1 MSDLLSIGGS
11 AVAAYQRAL
20 GTVSNNIANL
30 TTVGYSRQEVDLAAG
45 APQAI
50 GPINVGTGVQIAGV
64 KRQYDQFVEG
74 TLRNAYSGLNTQGPL
89 VQYANRIVDV
99 MGSESVGFASALD
112 QFFASAQALSGDP
125 ASIDLRGQFLRDAG
139 GVANRLREL
148 SSQLTTID
156 DDSKGEIQAD
166 IAKLN
171 TLSQQL
177 AYVNTQLLKNPTV
190 DAQPPELLD
199 QRDSL
204 LRDMSKLAGIHVTT
218 RTNGEVDVSIGNGGG
233 SGLVVEGGA
242 SRSLGAS
249 FSDAA
254 AGKVDIV
261 LDPYGKPTSIPGLT
275 SGGIG
280 GLISFRQQAL
290 EPAQSQL
297 DSVAATF
304 VNSVNQIN
312 REGVDLNGNTG
323 GDLFALQPI
332 FRVDAPTSPSEVQ
345 VSARIVDQAAFA
357 FHDLQLSYDDKK
369 KQWIATDTITGDTAR
384 GANKITINGTELAI
398 SRSGQD
404 GETVMLHADRH
415 PAASI
420 QLVESDPRKIAA
432 AALFR
437 VNRGLGNT
445 SGAVASIALQALP
458 VVKTAP
464 AKIDSVIVNNPHPS
478 AGVPFVTAGFTRLA
492 TIPAGYSD
500 ISLYLDGVTSADQ
513 NIQVFTKDGRQV
525 IGKSLATDSLLTAAD
540 HPLMSAQ
547 NGFTPGATYSET
559 YLNKSGAQG
568 YRGLNVFYGVRAVPG
583 SVPILDAASQKIS
596 GYRSLP
602 ALIDGTAIKNAAPA
616 ITGGAISL
624 NGEALLS
631 DLPASSGGRQASDIA
646 DWINSIRNQ
655 SHLVATY
662 SQKTEVPADKLDFS
676 LGVIINDKT
685 ISACAD
691 ADSLVA
697 AINGTANVGVT
708 AALNSSRNLVIT
720 STTSADIKI
729 GSPASRNGG
738 NAFGLENDSWNKS
751 HVTATVSHKIEV
763 PAAKLNF
770 SLGVI
775 INGQTISACADAD
788 SLVKAINSSA
798 NVGVTAALNP
808 SSGNIVIT
816 STTNADITIGS
827 PGVRKVN
834 AFSLKDDTYHGQIS
848 LSSDSEIRIA
858 LNASGTTEMLQGLG
872 LRPGA
877 YLDGAAPED
886 LLVFATGSGSASV
899 AAAYT
904 VKPYDAVA
912 SERQEQV
919 KIQFTSATNYTI
931 TDLATSTVMANR
943 QYDPA
948 AGIQVGGRL
957 VKLSGVPAAGDVFMV
972 DGNQDGVG
980 DNQNIARVVGL
991 KDVAVTPEGKTIG
1004 VAYNDLVSGVGA
1016 VASQATVARQAMQAV
1031 SSQAEKSRDQASG
1044 VNLDQEAA
1052 DLVRYQQAYQAAA
1065 KTMQVASQLFDYI
1078 AQIR

>member
-218 RTNGEVDVSIGNGGG
+218 RTNGEVDVGIGNGGG
-233 SGLVVEGGA
+233 SGLVVEGGV

-513 NIQVFTKDGRQV
+513 NIQVFTKDGRQL
-525 IGKSLATDSLLTAAD
+525 IGKSLAMDSLLTAAD
-540 HPLMSAQ
+540 HPLMSPQ

-559 YLNKSGAQG
+559 YLNQSGAQG

-583 SVPILDAASQKIS
+583 SVPIVDAASLKIS
-596 GYRSLP
+596 GYRDLP
-602 ALIDGTAIKNAAPA
+602 AQIDGTAIKNAAPA
-616 ITGGAISL
+616 ILDGAISV
-624 NGEALLS
+624 NGVALPALA
-631 DLPASSGGRQASDIA
+631 ASSGGRQASDIA
-646 DWINSIRNQ
+646 DWINFANAGVTATV
-655 SHLVATY
+655 SHEI
-662 SQKTEVPADKLDFS
+662 EVPAAKLDFS
-676 LGVIINDKT
+676 LGVK
-685 ISACAD
+685 
-691 ADSLVA
+691 
-697 AINGTANVGVT
+697 
-708 AALNSSRNLVIT
+708 
-720 STTSADIKI
+720 
-729 GSPASRNGG
+729 
-738 NAFGLENDSWNKS
+738 
-751 HVTATVSHKIEV
+751 
-763 PAAKLNF
+763 
-770 SLGVI
+770 

-788 SLVKAINSSA
+788 SLVKAINSNA
-798 NVGVTAALNP
+798 DVGVTAALNP

-827 PGVRKVN
+827 PGVLKVNVN
-834 AFSLKDDTYHGQIS
+834 AFGLKDDTYHGQIS
-848 LSSDSEIRIA
+848 LTSDSEIRIA

-877 YLDGAAPED
+877 YLDGAAAED

-980 DNQNIARVVGL
+980 DNQNMARVVGL
-991 KDVAVTPEGKTIG
+991 KDVAVTPDGKTIG

-1016 VASQATVARQAMQAV
+1016 VASQATVAKQAMQAV
-1031 SSQAEKSRDQASG
+1031 SSQAEKTRDQASG

>member
-148 SSQLTTID
+148 SSQLSTID

-218 RTNGEVDVSIGNGGG
+218 RTNGEVDVGIGNGGG
-233 SGLVVEGGA
+233 SGLVVEGGV

-513 NIQVFTKDGRQV
+513 NIQVFTKDGRQL
-525 IGKSLATDSLLTAAD
+525 IGKSLAADPLVTAAD
-540 HPLMSAQ
+540 HPLMSPQ

-559 YLNKSGAQG
+559 YLNQSGAQG

-583 SVPILDAASQKIS
+583 SVPIVDAASLKIS
-596 GYRSLP
+596 GYRDLP
-602 ALIDGTAIKNAAPA
+602 AQIDGTAIKNAAPA
-616 ITGGAISL
+616 IPDGAISV
-624 NGEALLS
+624 NGVALPALA
-631 DLPASSGGRQASDIA
+631 ASSGGRQASDIA
-646 DWINSIRNQ
+646 DWINFANAGVTATV
-655 SHLVATY
+655 SHEI
-662 SQKTEVPADKLDFS
+662 EVPAAKLDFS
-676 LGVIINDKT
+676 LGVK
-685 ISACAD
+685 
-691 ADSLVA
+691 
-697 AINGTANVGVT
+697 
-708 AALNSSRNLVIT
+708 
-720 STTSADIKI
+720 
-729 GSPASRNGG
+729 
-738 NAFGLENDSWNKS
+738 
-751 HVTATVSHKIEV
+751 
-763 PAAKLNF
+763 
-770 SLGVI
+770 

-788 SLVKAINSSA
+788 SLVKAINSNA
-798 NVGVTAALNP
+798 DVGVTAALNP

-827 PGVRKVN
+827 PGVLKVNVN
-834 AFSLKDDTYHGQIS
+834 AFGLKDDTYHGQIS
-848 LSSDSEIRIA
+848 LTSDSEIRIA

-877 YLDGAAPED
+877 YLDGAAAED

-980 DNQNIARVVGL
+980 DNQNMARVVGL

-1016 VASQATVARQAMQAV
+1016 VASQATVAKQAMQAV

>member
-218 RTNGEVDVSIGNGGG
+218 RTNGEVDVGIGNGGG
-233 SGLVVEGGA
+233 SGLVVEGGV

-437 VNRGLGNT
+437 VNRGSGNT

-513 NIQVFTKDGRQV
+513 NIQVFTKDGRQL
-525 IGKSLATDSLLTAAD
+525 IGKSLAADPLVTAAD
-540 HPLMSAQ
+540 HPLMSPQ

-559 YLNKSGAQG
+559 YLNQSGAQG

-583 SVPILDAASQKIS
+583 SVPIVDAASQEIS
-596 GYRSLP
+596 GYRDLP
-602 ALIDGTAIKNAAPA
+602 AQIDGTAIKNAAPA
-616 ITGGAISL
+616 IPDGAISV
-624 NGEALLS
+624 NGVALPALA
-631 DLPASSGGRQASDIA
+631 ASSGGRQASDIA
-646 DWINSIRNQ
+646 DWINFANAGVTATV
-655 SHLVATY
+655 SHEI
-662 SQKTEVPADKLDFS
+662 EVPAAKLDFS
-676 LGVIINDKT
+676 LGVK
-685 ISACAD
+685 
-691 ADSLVA
+691 
-697 AINGTANVGVT
+697 
-708 AALNSSRNLVIT
+708 
-720 STTSADIKI
+720 
-729 GSPASRNGG
+729 
-738 NAFGLENDSWNKS
+738 
-751 HVTATVSHKIEV
+751 
-763 PAAKLNF
+763 
-770 SLGVI
+770 

-788 SLVKAINSSA
+788 SLVKAINSNA
-798 NVGVTAALNP
+798 DVGVTAALNP

-827 PGVRKVN
+827 PGVLKVNVN
-834 AFSLKDDTYHGQIS
+834 AFGLKDDTYHGQIS
-848 LSSDSEIRIA
+848 LTSDSEIRIA

-877 YLDGAAPED
+877 YLDGAAAED

-931 TDLATSTVMANR
+931 TDLATSSEIANR

-980 DNQNIARVVGL
+980 DNQNMARVVGL
-991 KDVAVTPEGKTIG
+991 KDVAVTPDGKTIG

-1016 VASQATVARQAMQAV
+1016 VASQATVAKQAMQAV
-1031 SSQAEKSRDQASG
+1031 SSQAEKTRDQASG

>member
-148 SSQLTTID
+148 SSQLSTID

-218 RTNGEVDVSIGNGGG
+218 RTNGEVDVGIGNGGG
-233 SGLVVEGGA
+233 SGLVVEGGV

-513 NIQVFTKDGRQV
+513 NIQVFTKDGRQL
-525 IGKSLATDSLLTAAD
+525 IGKSLAADPLVTAAD
-540 HPLMSAQ
+540 HPLMSPQ

-559 YLNKSGAQG
+559 YLNQSGAQG

-583 SVPILDAASQKIS
+583 SVPIVDAASLKIS
-596 GYRSLP
+596 GYRDLP
-602 ALIDGTAIKNAAPA
+602 AQIDGTAIKNAAPA
-616 ITGGAISL
+616 IPDGAISV
-624 NGEALLS
+624 NGVALPALA
-631 DLPASSGGRQASDIA
+631 ASSGGRQASDIA
-646 DWINSIRNQ
+646 DWIN
-655 SHLVATY
+655 
-662 SQKTEVPADKLDFS
+662 F
-676 LGVIINDKT
+676 
-685 ISACAD
+685 
-691 ADSLVA
+691 
-697 AINGTANVGVT
+697 ANAG
-708 AALNSSRNLVIT
+708 
-720 STTSADIKI
+720 
-729 GSPASRNGG
+729 
-738 NAFGLENDSWNKS
+738 
-751 HVTATVSHKIEV
+751 VTATVSHKIEV
-763 PAAKLNF
+763 PAAKLDF
-770 SLGVI
+770 SLGVK

-788 SLVKAINSSA
+788 SLVKAINSNA
-798 NVGVTAALNP
+798 DVGVTAALNP

-827 PGVRKVN
+827 PGVLKVNVN
-834 AFSLKDDTYHGQIS
+834 AFGLKDDTYHGQIS
-848 LSSDSEIRIA
+848 LTSDSEIRIA

-877 YLDGAAPED
+877 YLDGAAAED

-980 DNQNIARVVGL
+980 DNQNMARVVGL

-1016 VASQATVARQAMQAV
+1016 VASQATVAKQAMQAV

>member
-218 RTNGEVDVSIGNGGG
+218 GTNGEVDVGIGNGGG
-233 SGLVVEGGA
+233 SGLVVEGGV

-398 SRSGQD
+398 SRSGHD

-420 QLVESDPRKIAA
+420 QLVESEPRKIAA

-525 IGKSLATDSLLTAAD
+525 IGKSLAADPLVTAAD
-540 HPLMSAQ
+540 HPLMSPQ

-559 YLNKSGAQG
+559 YLNQSGAQG

-583 SVPILDAASQKIS
+583 SVPIVDATSQKIS
-596 GYRSLP
+596 GYRDLP
-602 ALIDGTAIKNAAPA
+602 AQIDGTAIKNAAPA
-616 ITGGAISL
+616 IPDGAISV
-624 NGEALLS
+624 NGVALPALA
-631 DLPASSGGRQASDIA
+631 ASSGGRQASDIA
-646 DWINSIRNQ
+646 DWINFANAGVTATV
-655 SHLVATY
+655 SHEI
-662 SQKTEVPADKLDFS
+662 EVPAAKLDFS
-676 LGVIINDKT
+676 LGVK
-685 ISACAD
+685 
-691 ADSLVA
+691 
-697 AINGTANVGVT
+697 
-708 AALNSSRNLVIT
+708 
-720 STTSADIKI
+720 
-729 GSPASRNGG
+729 
-738 NAFGLENDSWNKS
+738 
-751 HVTATVSHKIEV
+751 
-763 PAAKLNF
+763 
-770 SLGVI
+770 

-788 SLVKAINSSA
+788 SLVKAINSNA
-798 NVGVTAALNP
+798 DVGVTAALNP

-827 PGVRKVN
+827 PGVLKVNVN
-834 AFSLKDDTYHGQIS
+834 AFGLKDDTYHGQIS
-848 LSSDSEIRIA
+848 LTSDSEIRIA

-877 YLDGAAPED
+877 YLDGAAAED

-980 DNQNIARVVGL
+980 DNQNMARVVGL
-991 KDVAVTPEGKTIG
+991 KDVAVTPDGKTIG

-1016 VASQATVARQAMQAV
+1016 VASQATVAKQAMQAV
-1031 SSQAEKSRDQASG
+1031 SSQAEKTREQASG

>member
-218 RTNGEVDVSIGNGGG
+218 RTNGEVDVGIGNGGG
-233 SGLVVEGGA
+233 SGLVVEGGV

-513 NIQVFTKDGRQV
+513 NIQVFTKDGRQL
-525 IGKSLATDSLLTAAD
+525 IGKSLAADPLVTAAD
-540 HPLMSAQ
+540 HPLMSPQ

-559 YLNKSGAQG
+559 YLNQSGAQG

-583 SVPILDAASQKIS
+583 SVPIVDAASLKIS
-596 GYRSLP
+596 GYRDLP
-602 ALIDGTAIKNAAPA
+602 AQIDGTAIKNAAPA
-616 ITGGAISL
+616 ILDGAISV
-624 NGEALLS
+624 NGVALPALA
-631 DLPASSGGRQASDIA
+631 ASSGGRQASDIA
-646 DWINSIRNQ
+646 DWINFANAGVTATV
-655 SHLVATY
+655 SHEI
-662 SQKTEVPADKLDFS
+662 EVPAAKLDFS
-676 LGVIINDKT
+676 LGVK
-685 ISACAD
+685 
-691 ADSLVA
+691 
-697 AINGTANVGVT
+697 
-708 AALNSSRNLVIT
+708 
-720 STTSADIKI
+720 
-729 GSPASRNGG
+729 
-738 NAFGLENDSWNKS
+738 
-751 HVTATVSHKIEV
+751 
-763 PAAKLNF
+763 
-770 SLGVI
+770 

-788 SLVKAINSSA
+788 SLVKAINSNA
-798 NVGVTAALNP
+798 DVGVTAALNP

-827 PGVRKVN
+827 PGVLKVNVN
-834 AFSLKDDTYHGQIS
+834 AFGLKDDTYHGQIS
-848 LSSDSEIRIA
+848 LTSDSEIRIA

-877 YLDGAAPED
+877 YLDGAAAED

-931 TDLATSTVMANR
+931 TDLATSSEIANR

-957 VKLSGVPAAGDVFMV
+957 IKLSGVPAAGDVFMV

-980 DNQNIARVVGL
+980 DNQNMARVVGL
-991 KDVAVTPEGKTIG
+991 KDVAVTPDGKTIG

-1016 VASQATVARQAMQAV
+1016 VASQATVAKQAMQAV
-1031 SSQAEKSRDQASG
+1031 SSQAEKTRDQASG

>member
-218 RTNGEVDVSIGNGGG
+218 RTNGEVDVGIGNGGG
-233 SGLVVEGGA
+233 SGLVVEGGV

-261 LDPYGKPTSIPGLT
+261 LDPYGKQTSIPGLT
-275 SGGIG
+275 SGSIG

-398 SRSGQD
+398 SRRGQD

-525 IGKSLATDSLLTAAD
+525 IGKSLAMDSLLTAAD
-540 HPLMSAQ
+540 HPLMNPQ

-559 YLNKSGAQG
+559 YLNQSGAQG

-583 SVPILDAASQKIS
+583 SVPIVDAASQKIS
-596 GYRSLP
+596 GYRDLP
-602 ALIDGTAIKNAAPA
+602 AQIDGTAIKNAAPA
-616 ITGGAISL
+616 IPDGAISV
-624 NGEALLS
+624 NGVALPALA
-631 DLPASSGGRQASDIA
+631 ASSGGRQASDIA
-646 DWINSIRNQ
+646 AWIN
-655 SHLVATY
+655 Y
-662 SQKTEVPADKLDFS
+662 
-676 LGVIINDKT
+676 
-685 ISACAD
+685 
-691 ADSLVA
+691 
-697 AINGTANVGVT
+697 ANAGVT
-708 AALNSSRNLVIT
+708 A
-720 STTSADIKI
+720 
-729 GSPASRNGG
+729 
-738 NAFGLENDSWNKS
+738 
-751 HVTATVSHKIEV
+751 TASHKIEV
-763 PAAKLNF
+763 PAAKLDF
-770 SLGVI
+770 SLGVK

-788 SLVKAINSSA
+788 SLVKAINSNA
-798 NVGVTAALNP
+798 DVGVTAALNP

-827 PGVRKVN
+827 PGVLKVNVN
-834 AFSLKDDTYHGQIS
+834 AFGLKDDTYHGQIS
-848 LSSDSEIRIA
+848 LTSDSEIRIA

-877 YLDGAAPED
+877 HLDGAAAED
-886 LLVFATGSGSASV
+886 LLVFATGSGAASV
-899 AAAYT
+899 AGAYT

-931 TDLATSTVMANR
+931 TDLATSSEIANR

-957 VKLSGVPAAGDVFMV
+957 IKLSGVPVAGDVFMV

-980 DNQNIARVVGL
+980 DNQNMARVVGL
-991 KDVAVTPEGKTIG
+991 KDVAVTPDGKTIG

-1031 SSQAEKSRDQASG
+1031 SSQAEKNRDQASG

>member
-166 IAKLN
+166 IARLN

-177 AYVNTQLLKNPTV
+177 AYVNTQLLKSPTV

-218 RTNGEVDVSIGNGGG
+218 RTNGEVDVGIGNGGG
-233 SGLVVEGGA
+233 SGLVVEGGV

-275 SGGIG
+275 SGSIG

-304 VNSVNQIN
+304 VHSVNQIN

-513 NIQVFTKDGRQV
+513 NIQVFTKDGRQL
-525 IGKSLATDSLLTAAD
+525 IGKSLAADPLVTAAD
-540 HPLMSAQ
+540 HPLMSPQ
-547 NGFTPGATYSET
+547 NGFTSGATYSET
-559 YLNKSGAQG
+559 YLNQSGAQG

-583 SVPILDAASQKIS
+583 SVPIVDAASQKIS
-596 GYRSLP
+596 GYRDLP
-602 ALIDGTAIKNAAPA
+602 AQIDGTAIKNAAPA
-616 ITGGAISL
+616 IPDGAISV
-624 NGEALLS
+624 NGVALPALA
-631 DLPASSGGRQASDIA
+631 ASSGGRQASDIA
-646 DWINSIRNQ
+646 DWIN
-655 SHLVATY
+655 
-662 SQKTEVPADKLDFS
+662 F
-676 LGVIINDKT
+676 
-685 ISACAD
+685 
-691 ADSLVA
+691 
-697 AINGTANVGVT
+697 ANAG
-708 AALNSSRNLVIT
+708 
-720 STTSADIKI
+720 
-729 GSPASRNGG
+729 
-738 NAFGLENDSWNKS
+738 
-751 HVTATVSHKIEV
+751 VTATVSHKIEV
-763 PAAKLNF
+763 PAAKLDF
-770 SLGVI
+770 SLGVK

-788 SLVKAINSSA
+788 SLVKAINSNA
-798 NVGVTAALNP
+798 DVGVTAALNP

-827 PGVRKVN
+827 PGVLKVNVN
-834 AFSLKDDTYHGQIS
+834 AFGLKDDTYHGQIS

-886 LLVFATGSGSASV
+886 LLVFATGSGAASV

-980 DNQNIARVVGL
+980 DNQNMARVVGL
-991 KDVAVTPEGKTIG
+991 KDVAVTPDGKTIG

-1016 VASQATVARQAMQAV
+1016 VASQATVAKQAMQAV
-1031 SSQAEKSRDQASG
+1031 SSQAEKTRDQASG

>member
-218 RTNGEVDVSIGNGGG
+218 RTNGEVDVGIGNGGG
-233 SGLVVEGGA
+233 SGLVVEGGV

-525 IGKSLATDSLLTAAD
+525 IGKSLAMDSLLTAAD
-540 HPLMSAQ
+540 HPLMSPQ

-559 YLNKSGAQG
+559 YLNQSGAQG

-583 SVPILDAASQKIS
+583 SVPIVDAASQKIS
-596 GYRSLP
+596 GYRDLP
-602 ALIDGTAIKNAAPA
+602 AQIDGTAIKNAAPA
-616 ITGGAISL
+616 IPDGAISV
-624 NGEALLS
+624 NGVALPALA
-631 DLPASSGGRQASDIA
+631 ASSGGRQASDIA
-646 DWINSIRNQ
+646 AWIN
-655 SHLVATY
+655 Y
-662 SQKTEVPADKLDFS
+662 
-676 LGVIINDKT
+676 
-685 ISACAD
+685 
-691 ADSLVA
+691 
-697 AINGTANVGVT
+697 ANAGVT
-708 AALNSSRNLVIT
+708 A
-720 STTSADIKI
+720 
-729 GSPASRNGG
+729 
-738 NAFGLENDSWNKS
+738 
-751 HVTATVSHKIEV
+751 TASHKIEV
-763 PAAKLNF
+763 PAAKLDF
-770 SLGVI
+770 SLGVK

-788 SLVKAINSSA
+788 SLVKAINSNA
-798 NVGVTAALNP
+798 DVGVTAALNP

-827 PGVRKVN
+827 PGVLKVNVN
-834 AFSLKDDTYHGQIS
+834 AFGLKDDTYHGQIS

-877 YLDGAAPED
+877 YLDGAAAED

-931 TDLATSTVMANR
+931 TDLATSTEIANR

-980 DNQNIARVVGL
+980 DNQNMARVVGL
-991 KDVAVTPEGKTIG
+991 KDVAVTPDGKTIG

-1016 VASQATVARQAMQAV
+1016 VASQATVAKQAMQAV
-1031 SSQAEKSRDQASG
+1031 SSQAEKTRDQASG

>member
-177 AYVNTQLLKNPTV
+177 AYVNTQLLKSPTV

-218 RTNGEVDVSIGNGGG
+218 RTNGEVDVGIGNGGG
-233 SGLVVEGGA
+233 SGLVVEGGV

-525 IGKSLATDSLLTAAD
+525 IGKSLAMDSLLTAAD
-540 HPLMSAQ
+540 HPLMSPQ

-559 YLNKSGAQG
+559 YLNQSGAQG

-583 SVPILDAASQKIS
+583 SVPIVDAASQEIS
-596 GYRSLP
+596 GYRDLP
-602 ALIDGTAIKNAAPA
+602 AQIDGTAIKNAAPA
-616 ITGGAISL
+616 IPDGAISV
-624 NGEALLS
+624 NGVALPALA
-631 DLPASSGGRQASDIA
+631 ASSGGRQASDIA
-646 DWINSIRNQ
+646 DWINFANAGVTATV
-655 SHLVATY
+655 SHEI
-662 SQKTEVPADKLDFS
+662 EVPAAKLDFS
-676 LGVIINDKT
+676 LGVK
-685 ISACAD
+685 
-691 ADSLVA
+691 
-697 AINGTANVGVT
+697 
-708 AALNSSRNLVIT
+708 
-720 STTSADIKI
+720 
-729 GSPASRNGG
+729 
-738 NAFGLENDSWNKS
+738 
-751 HVTATVSHKIEV
+751 
-763 PAAKLNF
+763 
-770 SLGVI
+770 

-788 SLVKAINSSA
+788 SLVKAINSNA
-798 NVGVTAALNP
+798 DVGVTAALNP

-827 PGVRKVN
+827 PGVLKVNVN
-834 AFSLKDDTYHGQIS
+834 AFGLKDDTYHGQIS
-848 LSSDSEIRIA
+848 LTSDSEIRIA

-877 YLDGAAPED
+877 YLDGAAAED

-980 DNQNIARVVGL
+980 DNQNMARVVGL

-1016 VASQATVARQAMQAV
+1016 VASQATVAKQAMQAV
-1031 SSQAEKSRDQASG
+1031 SSQAEKKRDQASG
-1044 VNLDQEAA
+1044 VNIDQEAA

>member
-177 AYVNTQLLKNPTV
+177 AYVNTQLLKSPTV

-218 RTNGEVDVSIGNGGG
+218 RTNGEVDVGIGNGGG

-513 NIQVFTKDGRQV
+513 NIQVFTKDGRQL
-525 IGKSLATDSLLTAAD
+525 IGKSLAADPLVTAAD
-540 HPLMSAQ
+540 HPLMSPQ
-547 NGFTPGATYSET
+547 NGFTSGATYSET
-559 YLNKSGAQG
+559 YLNQSGAQG

-583 SVPILDAASQKIS
+583 SVPIVDAASLKIS
-596 GYRSLP
+596 GYRDLP
-602 ALIDGTAIKNAAPA
+602 AQIDGTAIKNAAPA
-616 ITGGAISL
+616 IPDGAISV
-624 NGEALLS
+624 NGVALPALA
-631 DLPASSGGRQASDIA
+631 ASSGGRQASDIA
-646 DWINSIRNQ
+646 DWIN
-655 SHLVATY
+655 
-662 SQKTEVPADKLDFS
+662 F
-676 LGVIINDKT
+676 
-685 ISACAD
+685 
-691 ADSLVA
+691 
-697 AINGTANVGVT
+697 ANAG
-708 AALNSSRNLVIT
+708 
-720 STTSADIKI
+720 
-729 GSPASRNGG
+729 
-738 NAFGLENDSWNKS
+738 
-751 HVTATVSHKIEV
+751 VTATVSHKIEV
-763 PAAKLNF
+763 PAAKLDF
-770 SLGVI
+770 SLGVK

-788 SLVKAINSSA
+788 SLVKAINSNA
-798 NVGVTAALNP
+798 DVGVTAALNP

-827 PGVRKVN
+827 PGVLKVNVN
-834 AFSLKDDTYHGQIS
+834 AFGLKDDTYHGQIS

-877 YLDGAAPED
+877 YLDGAAAED

-931 TDLATSTVMANR
+931 TDLATSTEIANR

-980 DNQNIARVVGL
+980 DNQNMARVVGL
-991 KDVAVTPEGKTIG
+991 KDVAVTPDGKTIG

-1016 VASQATVARQAMQAV
+1016 VASQATVAKQAMQAV
-1031 SSQAEKSRDQASG
+1031 SSQAEKNRDQASG

>member
-218 RTNGEVDVSIGNGGG
+218 RTNGEVDVGIGNGGG
-233 SGLVVEGGA
+233 SGLVVEGGV

-500 ISLYLDGVTSADQ
+500 ISLYLDGVTSAGQ
-513 NIQVFTKDGRQV
+513 NIQVFTKDGRQL
-525 IGKSLATDSLLTAAD
+525 IGKSLASGDANNLITA
-540 HPLMSAQ
+540 P
-547 NGFTPGATYSET
+547 NGFTPGATYSDD
-559 YLNKSGAQG
+559 YLNHSGAQG
-568 YRGLNVFYGVRAVPG
+568 YRGLDVFYGARALPG
-583 SVPILDAASQKIS
+583 SSPVYDSATQKII
-596 GYRSLP
+596 GNTPLP
-602 ALIDGTAIKNAAPA
+602 ARIDGTAVGN
-616 ITGGAISL
+616 ITSTIPGDALSV
-624 NGEALLS
+624 NGVALLA
-631 DLPASSGGRQASDIA
+631 LPVPAGGMQASDVA
-646 DWINSIRNQ
+646 AWINGASAQSNVTATASNQ
-655 SHLVATY
+655 IEVA
-662 SQKTEVPADKLDFS
+662 AAKLDFTR
-676 LGVIINDKT
+676 GI
-685 ISACAD
+685 
-691 ADSLVA
+691 
-697 AINGTANVGVT
+697 
-708 AALNSSRNLVIT
+708 
-720 STTSADIKI
+720 
-729 GSPASRNGG
+729 
-738 NAFGLENDSWNKS
+738 
-751 HVTATVSHKIEV
+751 
-763 PAAKLNF
+763 
-770 SLGVI
+770 I
-775 INGQTISACADAD
+775 INGQTINACANAD
-788 SLVKAINSSA
+788 SLVKAINTA
-798 NVGVTAALNP
+798 DVGVDAVLSPQGA
-808 SSGNIVIT
+808 IVIT
-816 STTNADITIGS
+816 STDAGADIAIGN
-827 PGVRKVN
+827 PLLGVKN
-834 AFSLKDDTYHGQIS
+834 AFGVTAGTYHGQIS
-848 LSSDSEIRIA
+848 LSSDNEIRIA
-858 LNASGTTEMLQGLG
+858 LNSSGSPAMLNSLG
-872 LRPGA
+872 LRAGA
-877 YLDGAAPED
+877 YLDGAAAED

-980 DNQNIARVVGL
+980 DNQNMARVVGL
-991 KDVAVTPEGKTIG
+991 KDVAVTPDGKTIG

-1016 VASQATVARQAMQAV
+1016 VASQATVAKQAMQAV

>member
-50 GPINVGTGVQIAGV
+50 GAINVGTGVQIAGV

-218 RTNGEVDVSIGNGGG
+218 RTNGEVDVGIGNGGG
-233 SGLVVEGGA
+233 SGLVVEGGV

-261 LDPYGKPTSIPGLT
+261 LDPYGKQTSIPGLT
-275 SGGIG
+275 SGSIG

-398 SRSGQD
+398 SRRGQD

-525 IGKSLATDSLLTAAD
+525 IGKSLAMDSLLTAAD
-540 HPLMSAQ
+540 HPLMNPQ

-559 YLNKSGAQG
+559 YLNQSGAQG

-583 SVPILDAASQKIS
+583 SVPIVDAASQKIS
-596 GYRSLP
+596 GYRDLP
-602 ALIDGTAIKNAAPA
+602 AQIDGTAIKNAAPA
-616 ITGGAISL
+616 IPDGAISV
-624 NGEALLS
+624 NGVALPALA
-631 DLPASSGGRQASDIA
+631 ASSGGRQASDIA
-646 DWINSIRNQ
+646 AWIN
-655 SHLVATY
+655 Y
-662 SQKTEVPADKLDFS
+662 
-676 LGVIINDKT
+676 
-685 ISACAD
+685 
-691 ADSLVA
+691 
-697 AINGTANVGVT
+697 ANAGVT
-708 AALNSSRNLVIT
+708 A
-720 STTSADIKI
+720 
-729 GSPASRNGG
+729 
-738 NAFGLENDSWNKS
+738 
-751 HVTATVSHKIEV
+751 TASHKIEV
-763 PAAKLNF
+763 PAAKLDF
-770 SLGVI
+770 SLGVK

-788 SLVKAINSSA
+788 SLVKAINSNA
-798 NVGVTAALNP
+798 DVGVTAALNP

-827 PGVRKVN
+827 PGVLKVNVN
-834 AFSLKDDTYHGQIS
+834 AFGLKDDTYHGQIS

-877 YLDGAAPED
+877 YLDGAAAED

-931 TDLATSTVMANR
+931 TDLATSSEIANR

-980 DNQNIARVVGL
+980 DNQNMARVVGL
-991 KDVAVTPEGKTIG
+991 KDVAVTPDGKTIG

-1016 VASQATVARQAMQAV
+1016 VASQATVAKQAMQAV
-1031 SSQAEKSRDQASG
+1031 SSQAEKTRDQASG

>member
-218 RTNGEVDVSIGNGGG
+218 RTNGEVDVGIGNGGG
-233 SGLVVEGGA
+233 SGLVVEGGV

-513 NIQVFTKDGRQV
+513 NIQVFTKDGRQL
-525 IGKSLATDSLLTAAD
+525 IGKSLAADPLVTAAD
-540 HPLMSAQ
+540 HPLMSPQ

-559 YLNKSGAQG
+559 YLNQSGAQG

-583 SVPILDAASQKIS
+583 SVPIVDAASLKIS
-596 GYRSLP
+596 GYRDLP
-602 ALIDGTAIKNAAPA
+602 AQIDGTAIKNAAPA
-616 ITGGAISL
+616 ILDGAISV
-624 NGEALLS
+624 NGVALPALA
-631 DLPASSGGRQASDIA
+631 ASSGGRQASDIA
-646 DWINSIRNQ
+646 DWINFANAGVTATV
-655 SHLVATY
+655 SHEI
-662 SQKTEVPADKLDFS
+662 EVPAAKLDFS
-676 LGVIINDKT
+676 LGVK
-685 ISACAD
+685 
-691 ADSLVA
+691 
-697 AINGTANVGVT
+697 
-708 AALNSSRNLVIT
+708 
-720 STTSADIKI
+720 
-729 GSPASRNGG
+729 
-738 NAFGLENDSWNKS
+738 
-751 HVTATVSHKIEV
+751 
-763 PAAKLNF
+763 
-770 SLGVI
+770 

-788 SLVKAINSSA
+788 SLVKAINSNA
-798 NVGVTAALNP
+798 DVGVTAALNP

-827 PGVRKVN
+827 PGVLKVNVN
-834 AFSLKDDTYHGQIS
+834 AFGLKDDTYHGQIS
-848 LSSDSEIRIA
+848 LTSDSEIRIA

-877 YLDGAAPED
+877 YLDGAAAED

-980 DNQNIARVVGL
+980 DNQNMARVVGL
-991 KDVAVTPEGKTIG
+991 KDVAVTPDGKTIG

-1016 VASQATVARQAMQAV
+1016 VASQATVAKQAMQAV
-1031 SSQAEKSRDQASG
+1031 SSQAEKTRDQASG

>member
-148 SSQLTTID
+148 SSQLSTID

-218 RTNGEVDVSIGNGGG
+218 RTNGEVDVGIGNGGG
-233 SGLVVEGGA
+233 SGLVVEGGV

-398 SRSGQD
+398 SRRGQD

-513 NIQVFTKDGRQV
+513 NIQVFTKDGRQL
-525 IGKSLATDSLLTAAD
+525 IGKSLAADPLVTAAD
-540 HPLMSAQ
+540 HPLMSPQ

-559 YLNKSGAQG
+559 YLNQSGAQG

-583 SVPILDAASQKIS
+583 SVPIVDAASLKIS
-596 GYRSLP
+596 GYRDLP
-602 ALIDGTAIKNAAPA
+602 AQIDGTAIKNAAPA
-616 ITGGAISL
+616 IPDGAISV
-624 NGEALLS
+624 NGVALPALA
-631 DLPASSGGRQASDIA
+631 ASSGGRQASDIA
-646 DWINSIRNQ
+646 DWINFANAGVTATV
-655 SHLVATY
+655 SHEI
-662 SQKTEVPADKLDFS
+662 EVPAAKLDFS
-676 LGVIINDKT
+676 LGVK
-685 ISACAD
+685 
-691 ADSLVA
+691 
-697 AINGTANVGVT
+697 
-708 AALNSSRNLVIT
+708 
-720 STTSADIKI
+720 
-729 GSPASRNGG
+729 
-738 NAFGLENDSWNKS
+738 
-751 HVTATVSHKIEV
+751 
-763 PAAKLNF
+763 
-770 SLGVI
+770 

-788 SLVKAINSSA
+788 SLVKAINSNA
-798 NVGVTAALNP
+798 DVGVTAALNP

-827 PGVRKVN
+827 PGVLKVNVN
-834 AFSLKDDTYHGQIS
+834 AFGLKDDTYHGQIS
-848 LSSDSEIRIA
+848 LTSDSEIRIA

-877 YLDGAAPED
+877 YLDGAAAED

-980 DNQNIARVVGL
+980 DNQNMARVVGL

-1016 VASQATVARQAMQAV
+1016 VASQATVAKQAMQAV

>member
-218 RTNGEVDVSIGNGGG
+218 RTNGEVDVGIGNGGG
-233 SGLVVEGGA
+233 SGLVVEGGV

-275 SGGIG
+275 SGSIG

-304 VNSVNQIN
+304 VHSVNQIN

-398 SRSGQD
+398 SRRGQD

-437 VNRGLGNT
+437 VNRGSGNT

-525 IGKSLATDSLLTAAD
+525 IGKSLAMDSLLTAAD
-540 HPLMSAQ
+540 HPLMSPQ

-559 YLNKSGAQG
+559 YLNQSGAQG

-583 SVPILDAASQKIS
+583 SVPIVDAASQEIS
-596 GYRSLP
+596 GYRDLP
-602 ALIDGTAIKNAAPA
+602 AQIDGTAIKNAAPA
-616 ITGGAISL
+616 IPDGAISV
-624 NGEALLS
+624 NGVALPALA
-631 DLPASSGGRQASDIA
+631 ASSGGRQASDIA
-646 DWINSIRNQ
+646 DWIN
-655 SHLVATY
+655 
-662 SQKTEVPADKLDFS
+662 F
-676 LGVIINDKT
+676 
-685 ISACAD
+685 
-691 ADSLVA
+691 
-697 AINGTANVGVT
+697 ANAG
-708 AALNSSRNLVIT
+708 
-720 STTSADIKI
+720 
-729 GSPASRNGG
+729 
-738 NAFGLENDSWNKS
+738 
-751 HVTATVSHKIEV
+751 VTATVSHKIEV
-763 PAAKLNF
+763 PAAKLDF
-770 SLGVI
+770 SLGVK
-775 INGQTISACADAD
+775 INGQTISACADAE

-798 NVGVTAALNP
+798 DVGVTAALNP

-827 PGVRKVN
+827 PGVLKVNVN
-834 AFSLKDDTYHGQIS
+834 AFGLKDDTYHGQIS
-848 LSSDSEIRIA
+848 LTSDSEIRIA

-886 LLVFATGSGSASV
+886 LLVFATGSGAASV

-931 TDLATSTVMANR
+931 TDLATSTEIANR

-980 DNQNIARVVGL
+980 DNQNMARVVGL

-1016 VASQATVARQAMQAV
+1016 VASQATVAKQAMQAV
-1031 SSQAEKSRDQASG
+1031 SSQAEKKRDQASG
-1044 VNLDQEAA
+1044 VNIDQEAA

>member
-218 RTNGEVDVSIGNGGG
+218 RTNGEVDVGIGNGGG
-233 SGLVVEGGA
+233 SGLVVEGGV

-261 LDPYGKPTSIPGLT
+261 LDPYGKQTSIPGLT
-275 SGGIG
+275 SGSIG

-525 IGKSLATDSLLTAAD
+525 IGKSLAMDSLLTAAD
-540 HPLMSAQ
+540 HPLMNPQ

-559 YLNKSGAQG
+559 YLNQSGAQG

-583 SVPILDAASQKIS
+583 SVPIVDAASQKIS
-596 GYRSLP
+596 GYRDLP
-602 ALIDGTAIKNAAPA
+602 AQIDGTAIKNAAPA
-616 ITGGAISL
+616 IPDGAISV
-624 NGEALLS
+624 NGVALPALA
-631 DLPASSGGRQASDIA
+631 ASSGGRQASDIA
-646 DWINSIRNQ
+646 AWIN
-655 SHLVATY
+655 Y
-662 SQKTEVPADKLDFS
+662 
-676 LGVIINDKT
+676 
-685 ISACAD
+685 
-691 ADSLVA
+691 
-697 AINGTANVGVT
+697 ANAGVT
-708 AALNSSRNLVIT
+708 A
-720 STTSADIKI
+720 
-729 GSPASRNGG
+729 
-738 NAFGLENDSWNKS
+738 
-751 HVTATVSHKIEV
+751 TASHKIEV
-763 PAAKLNF
+763 PAAKLDF
-770 SLGVI
+770 SLGVK

-788 SLVKAINSSA
+788 SLVKAINSNA
-798 NVGVTAALNP
+798 DVGVTAALNP

-827 PGVRKVN
+827 PGVLKVNVN
-834 AFSLKDDTYHGQIS
+834 AFGLKDDTYHGQIS
-848 LSSDSEIRIA
+848 LTSDSEIRIA

-877 YLDGAAPED
+877 HLDGAAAED
-886 LLVFATGSGSASV
+886 LLVFATGSGAASV
-899 AAAYT
+899 AGAYT

-931 TDLATSTVMANR
+931 TDLATSSEIANR

-957 VKLSGVPAAGDVFMV
+957 IKLSGVPVAGDVFMV

-980 DNQNIARVVGL
+980 DNQNMARVVGL
-991 KDVAVTPEGKTIG
+991 KDVAVTPDGKTIG

-1031 SSQAEKSRDQASG
+1031 SSQAEKNRDQASG

>member
-99 MGSESVGFASALD
+99 MGSESVGLASALD

-218 RTNGEVDVSIGNGGG
+218 RTNGEVDVGIGNGGG
-233 SGLVVEGGA
+233 SGLVVEGGV

-525 IGKSLATDSLLTAAD
+525 IGKSLAMDSLLTAAD
-540 HPLMSAQ
+540 HPLMNPQ

-559 YLNKSGAQG
+559 YLNQSGAQG

-583 SVPILDAASQKIS
+583 SVPIVDAASQKIS
-596 GYRSLP
+596 GYRDLP
-602 ALIDGTAIKNAAPA
+602 AQIDGTAIKNAAPA
-616 ITGGAISL
+616 IPDGAISV
-624 NGEALLS
+624 NGVALPALA
-631 DLPASSGGRQASDIA
+631 ASSGGRQASDIA
-646 DWINSIRNQ
+646 AWIN
-655 SHLVATY
+655 Y
-662 SQKTEVPADKLDFS
+662 
-676 LGVIINDKT
+676 
-685 ISACAD
+685 
-691 ADSLVA
+691 
-697 AINGTANVGVT
+697 ANAGVT
-708 AALNSSRNLVIT
+708 A
-720 STTSADIKI
+720 
-729 GSPASRNGG
+729 
-738 NAFGLENDSWNKS
+738 
-751 HVTATVSHKIEV
+751 TASHKIEV
-763 PAAKLNF
+763 PAAKLDF
-770 SLGVI
+770 SLGVK

-788 SLVKAINSSA
+788 SLVKAINSNA
-798 NVGVTAALNP
+798 DVGVTAALNP

-827 PGVRKVN
+827 PGVLKVNVN
-834 AFSLKDDTYHGQIS
+834 AFGLKDDTYHGQIS
-848 LSSDSEIRIA
+848 LTSDSEIRIA

-877 YLDGAAPED
+877 PLDGAAAED

-980 DNQNIARVVGL
+980 DNQNMARVVGL
-991 KDVAVTPEGKTIG
+991 KDVAVTPDGKTIG

-1016 VASQATVARQAMQAV
+1016 VASQATVAKQAMQAV
-1031 SSQAEKSRDQASG
+1031 SSQAEKTRDQASG

>member
-218 RTNGEVDVSIGNGGG
+218 RTNGEVDVGIGNGGG
-233 SGLVVEGGA
+233 SGLVVEGGV

-513 NIQVFTKDGRQV
+513 NIQVFTKDGRQL
-525 IGKSLATDSLLTAAD
+525 IGKSLAADPLVTAAD
-540 HPLMSAQ
+540 HPLMSPQ
-547 NGFTPGATYSET
+547 NGFTSGATYSET
-559 YLNKSGAQG
+559 YLNQSGAQG

-596 GYRSLP
+596 GYRDLP
-602 ALIDGTAIKNAAPA
+602 ALIDGTAIKNAASA
-616 ITGGAISL
+616 IPDGAISV
-624 NGEALLS
+624 NGVALPALA
-631 DLPASSGGRQASDIA
+631 ASSGGRQASDIA
-646 DWINSIRNQ
+646 DWINFANAGVTATV
-655 SHLVATY
+655 SHEI
-662 SQKTEVPADKLDFS
+662 EVPAAKLDFS
-676 LGVIINDKT
+676 LGVK
-685 ISACAD
+685 
-691 ADSLVA
+691 
-697 AINGTANVGVT
+697 
-708 AALNSSRNLVIT
+708 
-720 STTSADIKI
+720 
-729 GSPASRNGG
+729 
-738 NAFGLENDSWNKS
+738 
-751 HVTATVSHKIEV
+751 
-763 PAAKLNF
+763 
-770 SLGVI
+770 

-788 SLVKAINSSA
+788 SLVKAINSNA
-798 NVGVTAALNP
+798 DVGVTAALNP

-827 PGVRKVN
+827 PGVLKVNVN
-834 AFSLKDDTYHGQIS
+834 AFGLKDDTYHGQIS
-848 LSSDSEIRIA
+848 LTSDSEIRIA

-877 YLDGAAPED
+877 YLDGAAAED

-980 DNQNIARVVGL
+980 DNQNMARVVGL

-1016 VASQATVARQAMQAV
+1016 VASQATVAKQAMQAV

>member
-218 RTNGEVDVSIGNGGG
+218 RTNGEVDVGIGNGGG

-275 SGGIG
+275 SGSIG

-404 GETVMLHADRH
+404 GETVMLHANQH

-420 QLVESDPRKIAA
+420 QLVESEPRKIAA

-513 NIQVFTKDGRQV
+513 NIQVFTKDGRQL
-525 IGKSLATDSLLTAAD
+525 IGKSLAMDSLLTAAD
-540 HPLMSAQ
+540 HPLMSPQ

-559 YLNKSGAQG
+559 YLNQSGAQG

-583 SVPILDAASQKIS
+583 SVPIVDATSQKIS
-596 GYRSLP
+596 GYRDLP
-602 ALIDGTAIKNAAPA
+602 AQIDGTAIKNAAPA
-616 ITGGAISL
+616 IPDGAISV
-624 NGEALLS
+624 NGVALPALA
-631 DLPASSGGRQASDIA
+631 ASSGGRQASDIA
-646 DWINSIRNQ
+646 DWINFANAGVTATV
-655 SHLVATY
+655 SHEI
-662 SQKTEVPADKLDFS
+662 EVPAAKLDFS
-676 LGVIINDKT
+676 LGVK
-685 ISACAD
+685 
-691 ADSLVA
+691 
-697 AINGTANVGVT
+697 
-708 AALNSSRNLVIT
+708 
-720 STTSADIKI
+720 
-729 GSPASRNGG
+729 
-738 NAFGLENDSWNKS
+738 
-751 HVTATVSHKIEV
+751 
-763 PAAKLNF
+763 
-770 SLGVI
+770 

-788 SLVKAINSSA
+788 SLVKAINSNA
-798 NVGVTAALNP
+798 DVGVTAALNP

-827 PGVRKVN
+827 PGVLKVNVN
-834 AFSLKDDTYHGQIS
+834 AFGLKDDTYHGQIS
-848 LSSDSEIRIA
+848 LTSDSEIRIA

-886 LLVFATGSGSASV
+886 LLVFATGSGAASV
-899 AAAYT
+899 AGAYT

-931 TDLATSTVMANR
+931 TDLATSSEIANR

-980 DNQNIARVVGL
+980 DNQNMARVVGL

-1016 VASQATVARQAMQAV
+1016 VASQATVAKQAMQAV
-1031 SSQAEKSRDQASG
+1031 SSQAEKNRDQASG

>member
-218 RTNGEVDVSIGNGGG
+218 RTNGEVDVGIGNGGG
-233 SGLVVEGGA
+233 SGLVVEGGV

-261 LDPYGKPTSIPGLT
+261 LDPYGKQTSIPGLT
-275 SGGIG
+275 SGSIG

-525 IGKSLATDSLLTAAD
+525 IGKSLAMDSLLTAAD
-540 HPLMSAQ
+540 HPLMNPQ

-559 YLNKSGAQG
+559 YLNQSGAQG

-583 SVPILDAASQKIS
+583 SVPIVDATSQKIS
-596 GYRSLP
+596 GYRDLP
-602 ALIDGTAIKNAAPA
+602 AQIDGTAIKNAAPA
-616 ITGGAISL
+616 IPDGAISV
-624 NGEALLS
+624 NGVALPALA
-631 DLPASSGGRQASDIA
+631 ASSGGRQASDIA
-646 DWINSIRNQ
+646 AWIN
-655 SHLVATY
+655 Y
-662 SQKTEVPADKLDFS
+662 
-676 LGVIINDKT
+676 
-685 ISACAD
+685 
-691 ADSLVA
+691 
-697 AINGTANVGVT
+697 ANAGVT
-708 AALNSSRNLVIT
+708 A
-720 STTSADIKI
+720 
-729 GSPASRNGG
+729 
-738 NAFGLENDSWNKS
+738 
-751 HVTATVSHKIEV
+751 TASHKIEV
-763 PAAKLNF
+763 PAAKLDF
-770 SLGVI
+770 SLGVK

-788 SLVKAINSSA
+788 SLVKAINSNA
-798 NVGVTAALNP
+798 DVGVTAALNP

-827 PGVRKVN
+827 PGVLKVNVN
-834 AFSLKDDTYHGQIS
+834 AFGLKDDTYHGQIS
-848 LSSDSEIRIA
+848 LTSDSEIRIA

-877 YLDGAAPED
+877 HLDGAAAED
-886 LLVFATGSGSASV
+886 LLVFATGSGAASV
-899 AAAYT
+899 AGAYT

-931 TDLATSTVMANR
+931 TDLATSTEIANR

-980 DNQNIARVVGL
+980 DNQNMARVVGL
-991 KDVAVTPEGKTIG
+991 KDVAVTPDGKTIG

-1016 VASQATVARQAMQAV
+1016 VASQATVAKQAMQAV
-1031 SSQAEKSRDQASG
+1031 SSQAEKTRDQASG

>member
-50 GPINVGTGVQIAGV
+50 GAINVGTGVQIAGV

-218 RTNGEVDVSIGNGGG
+218 RTNGEVDVGIGNGGG
-233 SGLVVEGGA
+233 SGLVVEGGV

-297 DSVAATF
+297 DSLAATF

-437 VNRGLGNT
+437 VNRGSGNT

-525 IGKSLATDSLLTAAD
+525 IGKSLAMDSLLTAAD
-540 HPLMSAQ
+540 HPLMSPQ

-559 YLNKSGAQG
+559 YLNQSGAQG

-583 SVPILDAASQKIS
+583 SVPIVDATSQKIS
-596 GYRSLP
+596 GYRDLP
-602 ALIDGTAIKNAAPA
+602 AQIDGTAIKNAAPA
-616 ITGGAISL
+616 IPDGAISV
-624 NGEALLS
+624 NGVALPALA
-631 DLPASSGGRQASDIA
+631 ASSGGRQASDIA
-646 DWINSIRNQ
+646 AWIN
-655 SHLVATY
+655 Y
-662 SQKTEVPADKLDFS
+662 
-676 LGVIINDKT
+676 
-685 ISACAD
+685 
-691 ADSLVA
+691 
-697 AINGTANVGVT
+697 ANAGVT
-708 AALNSSRNLVIT
+708 A
-720 STTSADIKI
+720 
-729 GSPASRNGG
+729 
-738 NAFGLENDSWNKS
+738 
-751 HVTATVSHKIEV
+751 TASHKIEV
-763 PAAKLNF
+763 PAAKLDF
-770 SLGVI
+770 SLGVK

-788 SLVKAINSSA
+788 SLVKAINSNA
-798 NVGVTAALNP
+798 DVGVTAALNP

-827 PGVRKVN
+827 PGVLKVNVN
-834 AFSLKDDTYHGQIS
+834 AFGLKDDTYHGQIS
-848 LSSDSEIRIA
+848 LTSDSEIRIA

-886 LLVFATGSGSASV
+886 LLVFATGSGAASV

-931 TDLATSTVMANR
+931 TDLATSTEIANR

-980 DNQNIARVVGL
+980 DNQNMARVVGL
-991 KDVAVTPEGKTIG
+991 KDVAVTPDGKTIG

-1016 VASQATVARQAMQAV
+1016 VASQATVAKQAMQAV
-1031 SSQAEKSRDQASG
+1031 SSQAEKTRDQASG

>member
-20 GTVSNNIANL
+20 GPVSNNIANL

-177 AYVNTQLLKNPTV
+177 AYVNTQLLKKPTV

-218 RTNGEVDVSIGNGGG
+218 RTNGEVDVGIGNGGG

-275 SGGIG
+275 SGSIG

-345 VSARIVDQAAFA
+345 VSAKIVDQASFA

-437 VNRGLGNT
+437 VNRGSGNT

-478 AGVPFVTAGFTRLA
+478 AGVPFVAAGFTRLA

-500 ISLYLDGVTSADQ
+500 LSLYLDGVTSADQ

-525 IGKSLATDSLLTAAD
+525 IGKSLAMDSLLTAAD
-540 HPLMSAQ
+540 HPLMSPQ

-559 YLNKSGAQG
+559 YLNQSGAQG

-583 SVPILDAASQKIS
+583 SVPIVDAVSQGIS
-596 GYRSLP
+596 GYRDLP

-616 ITGGAISL
+616 IPDGAISL
-624 NGEALLS
+624 NGVALPALA
-631 DLPASSGGRQASDIA
+631 ASSGGRQASDIA
-646 DWINSIRNQ
+646 DWIN
-655 SHLVATY
+655 
-662 SQKTEVPADKLDFS
+662 F
-676 LGVIINDKT
+676 
-685 ISACAD
+685 
-691 ADSLVA
+691 
-697 AINGTANVGVT
+697 ANAG
-708 AALNSSRNLVIT
+708 
-720 STTSADIKI
+720 
-729 GSPASRNGG
+729 
-738 NAFGLENDSWNKS
+738 
-751 HVTATVSHKIEV
+751 VTATVSHKIEV
-763 PAAKLNF
+763 PAAKLDF
-770 SLGVI
+770 SLGVK
-775 INGQTISACADAD
+775 INGQTISACADAE
-788 SLVKAINSSA
+788 SLVKAVNSNA
-798 NVGVTAALNP
+798 DVGVTAALNP

-827 PGVRKVN
+827 PGVLKVNVN
-834 AFSLKDDTYHGQIS
+834 AFGLKDDTYHGQIS
-848 LSSDSEIRIA
+848 LTGDSEIRIA

-886 LLVFATGSGSASV
+886 LLVFATGSGAASV
-899 AAAYT
+899 AGAYT

-931 TDLATSTVMANR
+931 TDLATSTEIANR

-980 DNQNIARVVGL
+980 DNQNMARVVGL

-1016 VASQATVARQAMQAV
+1016 VASQATVAKQAMQAV
-1031 SSQAEKSRDQASG
+1031 SSQAEKNRDQASG

>member
-148 SSQLTTID
+148 SSQLRTID

-166 IAKLN
+166 IARLN

-177 AYVNTQLLKNPTV
+177 AYVNTQLLKSPTV

-218 RTNGEVDVSIGNGGG
+218 RTNGEVDVGIGNGGG
-233 SGLVVEGGA
+233 SGLVVEGGV

-275 SGGIG
+275 SGSIG

-304 VNSVNQIN
+304 VHSVNQIN

-525 IGKSLATDSLLTAAD
+525 IGKSLAMDSLLTAAD
-540 HPLMSAQ
+540 HPLMNPQ

-559 YLNKSGAQG
+559 YLNQSGAQG

-583 SVPILDAASQKIS
+583 SVPIVDAASQKIS
-596 GYRSLP
+596 GYRDLP
-602 ALIDGTAIKNAAPA
+602 AQIDGTAIKNAAPA
-616 ITGGAISL
+616 ILDGAISV
-624 NGEALLS
+624 NGVALPALA
-631 DLPASSGGRQASDIA
+631 ASSGGRQASDIA
-646 DWINSIRNQ
+646 DWINFANAGVTATV
-655 SHLVATY
+655 SHEI
-662 SQKTEVPADKLDFS
+662 EVPAAKLDFS
-676 LGVIINDKT
+676 LGVK
-685 ISACAD
+685 
-691 ADSLVA
+691 
-697 AINGTANVGVT
+697 
-708 AALNSSRNLVIT
+708 
-720 STTSADIKI
+720 
-729 GSPASRNGG
+729 
-738 NAFGLENDSWNKS
+738 
-751 HVTATVSHKIEV
+751 
-763 PAAKLNF
+763 
-770 SLGVI
+770 

-788 SLVKAINSSA
+788 SLVKAINSNA
-798 NVGVTAALNP
+798 DVGVTAALNP

-827 PGVRKVN
+827 PGVLKVNVN
-834 AFSLKDDTYHGQIS
+834 AFGLKDDTYHGQIS
-848 LSSDSEIRIA
+848 LTSDSEIRIA

-886 LLVFATGSGSASV
+886 LLVFATGSGAASV

-931 TDLATSTVMANR
+931 TDLATSSEIANR

-980 DNQNIARVVGL
+980 DNQNMARVVGL
-991 KDVAVTPEGKTIG
+991 KDVAVTPDGKTIG

-1016 VASQATVARQAMQAV
+1016 VASQATVAKQAMQAV
-1031 SSQAEKSRDQASG
+1031 SSQAEKTRDQASG

>member
-218 RTNGEVDVSIGNGGG
+218 RTNGEVDVGIGNGGG
-233 SGLVVEGGA
+233 SGLVVEGGV

-398 SRSGQD
+398 SRRGQD

-513 NIQVFTKDGRQV
+513 NIQVFTKDGRQL
-525 IGKSLATDSLLTAAD
+525 IGKSLAADPLVTAAD
-540 HPLMSAQ
+540 HPLMSPQ

-559 YLNKSGAQG
+559 YLNQSGAQG

-583 SVPILDAASQKIS
+583 SVPIVDAASLKIS
-596 GYRSLP
+596 GYRDLP
-602 ALIDGTAIKNAAPA
+602 AQIDGTAIKNAAPA
-616 ITGGAISL
+616 ILDGAISV
-624 NGEALLS
+624 NGVALPALA
-631 DLPASSGGRQASDIA
+631 ASSGGRQASDIA
-646 DWINSIRNQ
+646 DWINFVNAGVTATV
-655 SHLVATY
+655 SHEI
-662 SQKTEVPADKLDFS
+662 EVPAAKLDFS
-676 LGVIINDKT
+676 LGVK
-685 ISACAD
+685 
-691 ADSLVA
+691 
-697 AINGTANVGVT
+697 
-708 AALNSSRNLVIT
+708 
-720 STTSADIKI
+720 
-729 GSPASRNGG
+729 
-738 NAFGLENDSWNKS
+738 
-751 HVTATVSHKIEV
+751 
-763 PAAKLNF
+763 
-770 SLGVI
+770 

-788 SLVKAINSSA
+788 SLVKAINSNA
-798 NVGVTAALNP
+798 DVGVTAALNP

-827 PGVRKVN
+827 PGVLKVNVN
-834 AFSLKDDTYHGQIS
+834 AFGLKDDTYHGQIS
-848 LSSDSEIRIA
+848 LTSDSEIRIA

-877 YLDGAAPED
+877 YLDGAAAED

-980 DNQNIARVVGL
+980 DNQNMARVVGL
-991 KDVAVTPEGKTIG
+991 KDVAVTPDGKTIG

-1016 VASQATVARQAMQAV
+1016 VASQATVAKQAMQAV
-1031 SSQAEKSRDQASG
+1031 SSQAEKTRDQASG

>member
-218 RTNGEVDVSIGNGGG
+218 RTNGEVDVGIGNGGG
-233 SGLVVEGGA
+233 SGLVVEGGV

-297 DSVAATF
+297 DSLAATF

-525 IGKSLATDSLLTAAD
+525 IGKSLAMDSLLTAAD
-540 HPLMSAQ
+540 HPLMSPQ

-559 YLNKSGAQG
+559 YLNQSGAQG

-583 SVPILDAASQKIS
+583 SVPIVDAASQEIS
-596 GYRSLP
+596 GYRDLP
-602 ALIDGTAIKNAAPA
+602 AQIDGTAIKNAAPA
-616 ITGGAISL
+616 IPDGAISV
-624 NGEALLS
+624 NGVA
-631 DLPASSGGRQASDIA
+631 LPALAASCGGRQASDIA
-646 DWINSIRNQ
+646 DWINFANAGVTATV
-655 SHLVATY
+655 SHEI
-662 SQKTEVPADKLDFS
+662 EVPAAKLDFS
-676 LGVIINDKT
+676 LGVK
-685 ISACAD
+685 
-691 ADSLVA
+691 
-697 AINGTANVGVT
+697 
-708 AALNSSRNLVIT
+708 
-720 STTSADIKI
+720 
-729 GSPASRNGG
+729 
-738 NAFGLENDSWNKS
+738 
-751 HVTATVSHKIEV
+751 
-763 PAAKLNF
+763 
-770 SLGVI
+770 

-788 SLVKAINSSA
+788 SLVKAINSNA
-798 NVGVTAALNP
+798 DVGVTAALNP

-827 PGVRKVN
+827 PGVLKVNVN
-834 AFSLKDDTYHGQIS
+834 AFGLKDDTYHGQIS

-931 TDLATSTVMANR
+931 TDLATSSEIANR

-980 DNQNIARVVGL
+980 DNQNMARVVGL

-1016 VASQATVARQAMQAV
+1016 VASQATVAKQAMQAV

>member
-218 RTNGEVDVSIGNGGG
+218 RTNGEVDVGIGNGGG
-233 SGLVVEGGA
+233 SGLVVEGGV

-513 NIQVFTKDGRQV
+513 NIQVFTKDGRQL
-525 IGKSLATDSLLTAAD
+525 IGKSLAADPLVTAAD
-540 HPLMSAQ
+540 HPLMSPQ

-559 YLNKSGAQG
+559 YLNQSGAQG

-583 SVPILDAASQKIS
+583 SVPIVDAASLKIS
-596 GYRSLP
+596 GYRDLP
-602 ALIDGTAIKNAAPA
+602 AQIDGTAIKNAAPA
-616 ITGGAISL
+616 IPDGAISV
-624 NGEALLS
+624 NGVALPALA
-631 DLPASSGGRQASDIA
+631 ASSGGRQASDIA
-646 DWINSIRNQ
+646 AWIN
-655 SHLVATY
+655 Y
-662 SQKTEVPADKLDFS
+662 
-676 LGVIINDKT
+676 
-685 ISACAD
+685 
-691 ADSLVA
+691 
-697 AINGTANVGVT
+697 ANAGVT
-708 AALNSSRNLVIT
+708 A
-720 STTSADIKI
+720 
-729 GSPASRNGG
+729 
-738 NAFGLENDSWNKS
+738 
-751 HVTATVSHKIEV
+751 TASHKIEV
-763 PAAKLNF
+763 PAAKLDF
-770 SLGVI
+770 SLGVK

-788 SLVKAINSSA
+788 SLVKAINSNA
-798 NVGVTAALNP
+798 DVGVTAALNP

-827 PGVRKVN
+827 PGVLKVNVN
-834 AFSLKDDTYHGQIS
+834 AFGLKDDTYHGQIS
-848 LSSDSEIRIA
+848 LTSDSEIRIA

-877 YLDGAAPED
+877 YLDGAAAED

-931 TDLATSTVMANR
+931 TDLATSSEIANR

-980 DNQNIARVVGL
+980 DNQNMARVVGL
-991 KDVAVTPEGKTIG
+991 KDVAVTPDGKTIG

-1016 VASQATVARQAMQAV
+1016 VASQATVAKQAMQAV
-1031 SSQAEKSRDQASG
+1031 SSQAEKTRDQASG

>member
-50 GPINVGTGVQIAGV
+50 GAINVGTGVQIAGV

-177 AYVNTQLLKNPTV
+177 AYVNTQLLKSPTV

-218 RTNGEVDVSIGNGGG
+218 RTNGEVDVGIGNGGG
-233 SGLVVEGGA
+233 SGLVVEGGV

-261 LDPYGKPTSIPGLT
+261 LDPYGKQTSIPGLT
-275 SGGIG
+275 SGSIG

-384 GANKITINGTELAI
+384 GANKITINGTELSI

-513 NIQVFTKDGRQV
+513 NIQVFTKDGRHV
-525 IGKSLATDSLLTAAD
+525 IGKSLAMDSLLTAAD
-540 HPLMSAQ
+540 HPLMNPQ

-559 YLNKSGAQG
+559 YLNQSGAQG

-583 SVPILDAASQKIS
+583 SVPIVDAASQKIS
-596 GYRSLP
+596 GYRDLP
-602 ALIDGTAIKNAAPA
+602 AQIDGTAIKNAAPA
-616 ITGGAISL
+616 IPDGAISV
-624 NGEALLS
+624 NGVALPALA
-631 DLPASSGGRQASDIA
+631 ASSGGRQASDIA
-646 DWINSIRNQ
+646 AWIN
-655 SHLVATY
+655 Y
-662 SQKTEVPADKLDFS
+662 
-676 LGVIINDKT
+676 
-685 ISACAD
+685 
-691 ADSLVA
+691 
-697 AINGTANVGVT
+697 ANAGVT
-708 AALNSSRNLVIT
+708 A
-720 STTSADIKI
+720 
-729 GSPASRNGG
+729 
-738 NAFGLENDSWNKS
+738 
-751 HVTATVSHKIEV
+751 TASHKIEV
-763 PAAKLNF
+763 PAAKLDF
-770 SLGVI
+770 SLGVK

-788 SLVKAINSSA
+788 SLVKAINSNA
-798 NVGVTAALNP
+798 DVGVTAALNP

-827 PGVRKVN
+827 PGVLKVNVN
-834 AFSLKDDTYHGQIS
+834 AFGLKDDTYHGQIS

-886 LLVFATGSGSASV
+886 LLVFATGSGAASV

-919 KIQFTSATNYTI
+919 KIEFTSATNYTI
-931 TDLATSTVMANR
+931 TDLATSTEIANR

-980 DNQNIARVVGL
+980 DNQNMARVVGL

-1031 SSQAEKSRDQASG
+1031 SSQAEKNRDQASG

>member
-177 AYVNTQLLKNPTV
+177 AYVNTQLLKKPTV

-218 RTNGEVDVSIGNGGG
+218 RTNGEVDVGIGNGGG
-233 SGLVVEGGA
+233 SGLVVEGGV

-345 VSARIVDQAAFA
+345 VSAKIVDQASFA

-404 GETVMLHADRH
+404 GETVMLHANQH

-420 QLVESDPRKIAA
+420 QLVESEPRKIAA

-445 SGAVASIALQALP
+445 SGAVARIALQALP

-525 IGKSLATDSLLTAAD
+525 IGKSLAADPLVTAAD
-540 HPLMSAQ
+540 HPLLSPQ
-547 NGFTPGATYSET
+547 NGFTSGATYSET
-559 YLNKSGAQG
+559 YLNQSGAQG

-583 SVPILDAASQKIS
+583 SVPIVDAASQGIS

-616 ITGGAISL
+616 IPDGAISL
-624 NGEALLS
+624 NGVALPALA
-631 DLPASSGGRQASDIA
+631 ASSGGRQASDIA
-646 DWINSIRNQ
+646 DWIN
-655 SHLVATY
+655 
-662 SQKTEVPADKLDFS
+662 F
-676 LGVIINDKT
+676 
-685 ISACAD
+685 
-691 ADSLVA
+691 
-697 AINGTANVGVT
+697 ANAG
-708 AALNSSRNLVIT
+708 
-720 STTSADIKI
+720 
-729 GSPASRNGG
+729 
-738 NAFGLENDSWNKS
+738 
-751 HVTATVSHKIEV
+751 VTATVSHKIEV
-763 PAAKLNF
+763 PAAKLDF
-770 SLGVI
+770 SLGVK

-798 NVGVTAALNP
+798 DVGVTAALNP

-827 PGVRKVN
+827 PGVLKVNVN
-834 AFSLKDDTYHGQIS
+834 AFGLKDDTYHGQIS
-848 LSSDSEIRIA
+848 LTGDSEIRIA

-886 LLVFATGSGSASV
+886 LLVFATGSGAASV
-899 AAAYT
+899 AGAYT

-931 TDLATSTVMANR
+931 TDLATSTEIANR

-948 AGIQVGGRL
+948 AGIQVGGL
-957 VKLSGVPAAGDVFMV
+957 LIKLSGVPAAGDVFMV

-980 DNQNIARVVGL
+980 DNQNMARVVGL

-1016 VASQATVARQAMQAV
+1016 VASQATVAKQAMQAV
-1031 SSQAEKSRDQASG
+1031 SSQAEKNRDQASG

>member
-218 RTNGEVDVSIGNGGG
+218 RTNGEVDVGIGNGGG
-233 SGLVVEGGA
+233 SGLVVEGGV

-513 NIQVFTKDGRQV
+513 NIQVFTKDGRQL
-525 IGKSLATDSLLTAAD
+525 IGKSLAMDSLLTAAD
-540 HPLMSAQ
+540 HPLMNPQ

-559 YLNKSGAQG
+559 YLNQSGAQG

-583 SVPILDAASQKIS
+583 SVPIVDAASQKIS
-596 GYRSLP
+596 GYRDLP
-602 ALIDGTAIKNAAPA
+602 AQIDGTAIKNAAPA
-616 ITGGAISL
+616 IPDGAISV
-624 NGEALLS
+624 NGVALPALA
-631 DLPASSGGRQASDIA
+631 ASSGGRQASDIA
-646 DWINSIRNQ
+646 AWIN
-655 SHLVATY
+655 Y
-662 SQKTEVPADKLDFS
+662 
-676 LGVIINDKT
+676 
-685 ISACAD
+685 
-691 ADSLVA
+691 
-697 AINGTANVGVT
+697 ANAGVT
-708 AALNSSRNLVIT
+708 A
-720 STTSADIKI
+720 
-729 GSPASRNGG
+729 
-738 NAFGLENDSWNKS
+738 
-751 HVTATVSHKIEV
+751 TASHKIEV
-763 PAAKLNF
+763 PAAKLDF
-770 SLGVI
+770 SLGVK

-788 SLVKAINSSA
+788 SLVKAINSNA
-798 NVGVTAALNP
+798 DVGVTAALNP

-827 PGVRKVN
+827 PGVLKVNVN
-834 AFSLKDDTYHGQIS
+834 AFGLKDDTYHGQIS
-848 LSSDSEIRIA
+848 LTSDSEIRIA

-877 YLDGAAPED
+877 HLDGAAAED
-886 LLVFATGSGSASV
+886 LLVFATGSGAASV
-899 AAAYT
+899 AGAYT

-931 TDLATSTVMANR
+931 TDLATSTEIANR

-980 DNQNIARVVGL
+980 DNQNMARVVGL
-991 KDVAVTPEGKTIG
+991 KDVAVTPDGKTIG

-1016 VASQATVARQAMQAV
+1016 VASQATVAKQAMQAV
-1031 SSQAEKSRDQASG
+1031 SSQAEKTRDQASG

>member
-30 TTVGYSRQEVDLAAG
+30 TTVGYSRQEVDLASG

-99 MGSESVGFASALD
+99 MGSDSVGFSSALD
-112 QFFASAQALSGDP
+112 QFFASAQALSGDT

-148 SSQLTTID
+148 SSQLSTID
-156 DDSKGEIQAD
+156 GDSKGEIQAD

-218 RTNGEVDVSIGNGGG
+218 RTNGEVDVGIGNGGG
-233 SGLVVEGGA
+233 SGLVVEGGV

-249 FSDAA
+249 FSNAA

-275 SGGIG
+275 SGSIG

-312 REGVDLNGNTG
+312 REGVDLNGHTG

-345 VSARIVDQAAFA
+345 VSAKIVDQASFA
-357 FHDLQLSYDDKK
+357 FHDLQLSYDGKNQ
-369 KQWIATDTITGDTAR
+369 QWVATDTVTGDTAR
-384 GANKITINGTELAI
+384 GANKITINGTELAV

-404 GETVMLHADRH
+404 GETVLLHADQH

-437 VNRGLGNT
+437 VNAGSGNT
-445 SGAVASIALQALP
+445 SGAVASIASQALLA
-458 VVKTAP
+458 VKTAP
-464 AKIDSVIVNNPHPS
+464 AKIDSVIVNNPNPS
-478 AGVPFVTAGFTRLA
+478 AGVSFSTTTYKGVA

-500 ISLYLDGVTSADQ
+500 IALYLDGVTSRDQ
-513 NIQVFTKDGRQV
+513 NLQVFTKDGRQLL
-525 IGKSLATDSLLTAAD
+525 GKPLTTAQTDMLVN
-540 HPLMSAQ
+540 AQ
-547 NGFTPGATYSET
+547 NGFTPGATYSNA
-559 YLNKSGAQG
+559 YLDQSGAQG
-568 YRGLNVFYGVRAVPG
+568 YRGLDVFYGARALPG
-583 SVPILDAASQKIS
+583 SSPVYDSATQKII
-596 GYRSLP
+596 GNTPLP
-602 ALIDGTAIKNAAPA
+602 ARIDGTAVGNITTA
-616 ITGGAISL
+616 IPGGALSV
-624 NGEALLS
+624 NGVV
-631 DLPASSGGRQASDIA
+631 LPTLAVPAGGMQASDVA
-646 DWINSIRNQ
+646 AWINGVSAQSNVTATASNQ
-655 SHLVATY
+655 IEVA
-662 SQKTEVPADKLDFS
+662 VAKLDFTR
-676 LGVIINDKT
+676 GI
-685 ISACAD
+685 
-691 ADSLVA
+691 
-697 AINGTANVGVT
+697 
-708 AALNSSRNLVIT
+708 
-720 STTSADIKI
+720 
-729 GSPASRNGG
+729 
-738 NAFGLENDSWNKS
+738 
-751 HVTATVSHKIEV
+751 
-763 PAAKLNF
+763 
-770 SLGVI
+770 I
-775 INGQTISACADAD
+775 INGQAVNACPDAASLAD
-788 SLVKAINSSA
+788 AINSNPS
-798 NVGVTAALNP
+798 VGVHAELSRQGTM
-808 SSGNIVIT
+808 VI
-816 STTNADITIGS
+816 STTVPGADIRIGNS
-827 PGVRKVN
+827 GAGVKN
-834 AFSLKDDTYHGQIS
+834 AFGIDAATYHGQIS
-848 LSSDSEIRIA
+848 LTSANEIRVSI
-858 LNASGTTEMLQGLG
+858 NSSGSPQMLESLG
-872 LRPGA
+872 LRAGA

-931 TDLATSTVMANR
+931 TDLATSTEIANR

-957 VKLSGVPAAGDVFMV
+957 IKLSGVPAAGDVFMV

-980 DNQNIARVVGL
+980 DNQNMARVVGL

-1016 VASQATVARQAMQAV
+1016 VASQATVAKQAMQAV

>member
-218 RTNGEVDVSIGNGGG
+218 RTNGEVDVGIGNGGG
-233 SGLVVEGGA
+233 SGLVVEGGV

-398 SRSGQD
+398 SRSGHD

-525 IGKSLATDSLLTAAD
+525 IGKSLAADPLVTAAD
-540 HPLMSAQ
+540 HPLLSPQ

-559 YLNKSGAQG
+559 YLNQSGAQG

-583 SVPILDAASQKIS
+583 SVPIVDATSQKIS
-596 GYRSLP
+596 GYRDLP
-602 ALIDGTAIKNAAPA
+602 AQIDGTAIKNAAPA
-616 ITGGAISL
+616 IPDGAISV
-624 NGEALLS
+624 NGVALPALA
-631 DLPASSGGRQASDIA
+631 ASSGGRQASDIA
-646 DWINSIRNQ
+646 AWIN
-655 SHLVATY
+655 Y
-662 SQKTEVPADKLDFS
+662 
-676 LGVIINDKT
+676 
-685 ISACAD
+685 
-691 ADSLVA
+691 
-697 AINGTANVGVT
+697 ANAGVT
-708 AALNSSRNLVIT
+708 A
-720 STTSADIKI
+720 
-729 GSPASRNGG
+729 
-738 NAFGLENDSWNKS
+738 
-751 HVTATVSHKIEV
+751 TASHKIEV
-763 PAAKLNF
+763 PAAKLDF
-770 SLGVI
+770 SLGVK

-788 SLVKAINSSA
+788 SLVKAINSNA
-798 NVGVTAALNP
+798 DVGVTAALNP

-827 PGVRKVN
+827 PGVLKVNVN
-834 AFSLKDDTYHGQIS
+834 AFGLKDDTYHGQIS

-877 YLDGAAPED
+877 YLDGAAAED

-931 TDLATSTVMANR
+931 TDLATSSEIANR

-980 DNQNIARVVGL
+980 DNQNMARVVGL
-991 KDVAVTPEGKTIG
+991 KDVAVTPDGKTIG

-1016 VASQATVARQAMQAV
+1016 VASQATVAKQAMQAV
-1031 SSQAEKSRDQASG
+1031 SSQAEKTRDQASG

>member
-218 RTNGEVDVSIGNGGG
+218 RTNGEVDVGIGNGGG
-233 SGLVVEGGA
+233 SGLVVEGGV

-261 LDPYGKPTSIPGLT
+261 LDPYGKQTSIPGLT
-275 SGGIG
+275 SGSIG

-357 FHDLQLSYDDKK
+357 FHDLQMSYDDKK

-525 IGKSLATDSLLTAAD
+525 IGKSLAMDSLLTAAD
-540 HPLMSAQ
+540 HPLMNPQ

-559 YLNKSGAQG
+559 YLNQSGAQG

-583 SVPILDAASQKIS
+583 SVPIVDAASQKIS
-596 GYRSLP
+596 GYRDLP
-602 ALIDGTAIKNAAPA
+602 AQIDGTAIKNAAPA
-616 ITGGAISL
+616 IPDGAISV
-624 NGEALLS
+624 NGVALPALA
-631 DLPASSGGRQASDIA
+631 ASSGGRQASDIA
-646 DWINSIRNQ
+646 AWIN
-655 SHLVATY
+655 Y
-662 SQKTEVPADKLDFS
+662 
-676 LGVIINDKT
+676 
-685 ISACAD
+685 
-691 ADSLVA
+691 
-697 AINGTANVGVT
+697 ANAGVT
-708 AALNSSRNLVIT
+708 A
-720 STTSADIKI
+720 
-729 GSPASRNGG
+729 
-738 NAFGLENDSWNKS
+738 
-751 HVTATVSHKIEV
+751 TASHKIEV
-763 PAAKLNF
+763 PAAKLDF
-770 SLGVI
+770 SLGVK

-788 SLVKAINSSA
+788 SLVKAINSNA
-798 NVGVTAALNP
+798 DVGVTAALNP

-827 PGVRKVN
+827 PGVLKVNVN
-834 AFSLKDDTYHGQIS
+834 AFGLKDDTYHGQIS
-848 LSSDSEIRIA
+848 LTSDSEIRIA

-877 YLDGAAPED
+877 HLDGAAAED
-886 LLVFATGSGSASV
+886 LLVFATGSGAASV
-899 AAAYT
+899 AGAYT

-931 TDLATSTVMANR
+931 TDLATSSEIANR

-957 VKLSGVPAAGDVFMV
+957 IKLSGVPVAGDVFMV

-980 DNQNIARVVGL
+980 DNQNMARVVGL
-991 KDVAVTPEGKTIG
+991 KDVAVTPDGKTIG

-1031 SSQAEKSRDQASG
+1031 SSQAEKNRDQASG

>member
-218 RTNGEVDVSIGNGGG
+218 RTNGEVDVGIGNGGG
-233 SGLVVEGGA
+233 SGLVVEGGV

-513 NIQVFTKDGRQV
+513 NIQVFTKDGRQL
-525 IGKSLATDSLLTAAD
+525 IGKSLAMDSLLTAAD
-540 HPLMSAQ
+540 HPLMSPQ

-559 YLNKSGAQG
+559 YLNQSGAQG

-583 SVPILDAASQKIS
+583 SVPIVDAASQKIS
-596 GYRSLP
+596 GYRDLP

-616 ITGGAISL
+616 IPDGAISV
-624 NGEALLS
+624 NGVALPALA
-631 DLPASSGGRQASDIA
+631 ASSGGRQASDIA
-646 DWINSIRNQ
+646 DWINFANAGVTATV
-655 SHLVATY
+655 SHEI
-662 SQKTEVPADKLDFS
+662 EVPAAKLDFS
-676 LGVIINDKT
+676 LGVK
-685 ISACAD
+685 
-691 ADSLVA
+691 
-697 AINGTANVGVT
+697 
-708 AALNSSRNLVIT
+708 
-720 STTSADIKI
+720 
-729 GSPASRNGG
+729 
-738 NAFGLENDSWNKS
+738 
-751 HVTATVSHKIEV
+751 
-763 PAAKLNF
+763 
-770 SLGVI
+770 
-775 INGQTISACADAD
+775 INGQTISACADAE

-798 NVGVTAALNP
+798 DVGVTAALNP

-827 PGVRKVN
+827 PGVLKVNVN
-834 AFSLKDDTYHGQIS
+834 AFGLKDDTYHGQIS
-848 LSSDSEIRIA
+848 LTSDSEIRIA

-877 YLDGAAPED
+877 YLDGAAAED

-980 DNQNIARVVGL
+980 DNQNMARVVGL
-991 KDVAVTPEGKTIG
+991 KDVAVTPDGKTIG

-1016 VASQATVARQAMQAV
+1016 VASQATVAKQAMQAV
-1031 SSQAEKSRDQASG
+1031 SSQAEKTRDQASG

>member
-218 RTNGEVDVSIGNGGG
+218 RTNGEVDVGIGNGGG
-233 SGLVVEGGA
+233 SGLVVEGGV

-513 NIQVFTKDGRQV
+513 NIQVFTKDGRQL
-525 IGKSLATDSLLTAAD
+525 IGKSLAADPLVTAAD
-540 HPLMSAQ
+540 HPLMSPQ

-559 YLNKSGAQG
+559 YLNQSGAQG

-583 SVPILDAASQKIS
+583 SVPIVDAASLKIS
-596 GYRSLP
+596 GYRDLP
-602 ALIDGTAIKNAAPA
+602 AQIDGTAIKNAAPA
-616 ITGGAISL
+616 IPDGAISV
-624 NGEALLS
+624 NGVALPALA
-631 DLPASSGGRQASDIA
+631 ASSGGRQASDIA
-646 DWINSIRNQ
+646 DWINFANAGVTATV
-655 SHLVATY
+655 SHEI
-662 SQKTEVPADKLDFS
+662 EVPAAKLDFS
-676 LGVIINDKT
+676 LGVK
-685 ISACAD
+685 
-691 ADSLVA
+691 
-697 AINGTANVGVT
+697 
-708 AALNSSRNLVIT
+708 
-720 STTSADIKI
+720 
-729 GSPASRNGG
+729 
-738 NAFGLENDSWNKS
+738 
-751 HVTATVSHKIEV
+751 
-763 PAAKLNF
+763 
-770 SLGVI
+770 

-788 SLVKAINSSA
+788 SLVKAINSNA
-798 NVGVTAALNP
+798 DVGVTAALNP

-827 PGVRKVN
+827 PGVLKVNVN
-834 AFSLKDDTYHGQIS
+834 AFGLKDDTYHGQIS

-877 YLDGAAPED
+877 YLDGAAAED

-931 TDLATSTVMANR
+931 TDLATSSEIANR

-980 DNQNIARVVGL
+980 DNQNMARVVGL
-991 KDVAVTPEGKTIG
+991 KDVAVTPDGKTIG

-1016 VASQATVARQAMQAV
+1016 VASQATVAKQAMQAV
-1031 SSQAEKSRDQASG
+1031 SSQAEKTRDQASG

>member
-218 RTNGEVDVSIGNGGG
+218 RTNGEVDVGIGNGGG
-233 SGLVVEGGA
+233 SGLVVEGGV

-513 NIQVFTKDGRQV
+513 NIQVFTKDGRQL
-525 IGKSLATDSLLTAAD
+525 IGKSLAMDSLLTAAD
-540 HPLMSAQ
+540 HPLMSPQ

-559 YLNKSGAQG
+559 YLNQSGAQG

-583 SVPILDAASQKIS
+583 SVPIVDAASQEIS
-596 GYRSLP
+596 GYRDLP
-602 ALIDGTAIKNAAPA
+602 AQIDGTAIKNAAPA
-616 ITGGAISL
+616 IPDGAISV
-624 NGEALLS
+624 NGVALPALA
-631 DLPASSGGRQASDIA
+631 ASSGGRQASDIA
-646 DWINSIRNQ
+646 DWIN
-655 SHLVATY
+655 
-662 SQKTEVPADKLDFS
+662 F
-676 LGVIINDKT
+676 
-685 ISACAD
+685 
-691 ADSLVA
+691 
-697 AINGTANVGVT
+697 ANAG
-708 AALNSSRNLVIT
+708 
-720 STTSADIKI
+720 
-729 GSPASRNGG
+729 
-738 NAFGLENDSWNKS
+738 
-751 HVTATVSHKIEV
+751 VTATVSHKIEV
-763 PAAKLNF
+763 PAAKLDF
-770 SLGVI
+770 SLGVK

-788 SLVKAINSSA
+788 SLVKAINSNA
-798 NVGVTAALNP
+798 DVGVTAALNP

-827 PGVRKVN
+827 PGVLKVNVN
-834 AFSLKDDTYHGQIS
+834 AFGLKDDTYHGQIS

-877 YLDGAAPED
+877 YLDGAAAED

-980 DNQNIARVVGL
+980 DNQNMARVVGL
-991 KDVAVTPEGKTIG
+991 KDVAVTPDGKTIG

-1016 VASQATVARQAMQAV
+1016 VASQATVAKQAMQAV
-1031 SSQAEKSRDQASG
+1031 SSQAEKTRDQASG

>member
-50 GPINVGTGVQIAGV
+50 GAINVGTGVQIAGV

-218 RTNGEVDVSIGNGGG
+218 RTNGEVDVGIGNGGG
-233 SGLVVEGGA
+233 SGLVVEGGV

-275 SGGIG
+275 SGSIG

-297 DSVAATF
+297 DSVAANF
-304 VNSVNQIN
+304 VHSVNQIN

-404 GETVMLHADRH
+404 GETVMLHANQH

-500 ISLYLDGVTSADQ
+500 SSLYLDGVTSADQ
-513 NIQVFTKDGRQV
+513 NIQVFTKDGRQL
-525 IGKSLATDSLLTAAD
+525 IGKSLAADPLVTAAD
-540 HPLMSAQ
+540 HPLMSPQ
-547 NGFTPGATYSET
+547 NGFTSGATYSET
-559 YLNKSGAQG
+559 YLNQSGAQG

-583 SVPILDAASQKIS
+583 SVPIVDAASQKIS
-596 GYRSLP
+596 GYRDLP

-616 ITGGAISL
+616 IPDGAISV
-624 NGEALLS
+624 NGVALPALA
-631 DLPASSGGRQASDIA
+631 ASSGGRQASDIA
-646 DWINSIRNQ
+646 DWIN
-655 SHLVATY
+655 
-662 SQKTEVPADKLDFS
+662 F
-676 LGVIINDKT
+676 
-685 ISACAD
+685 
-691 ADSLVA
+691 
-697 AINGTANVGVT
+697 ANAG
-708 AALNSSRNLVIT
+708 
-720 STTSADIKI
+720 
-729 GSPASRNGG
+729 
-738 NAFGLENDSWNKS
+738 
-751 HVTATVSHKIEV
+751 VTATVSHKIEV
-763 PAAKLNF
+763 PAAKLDF
-770 SLGVI
+770 SLGVK

-788 SLVKAINSSA
+788 SLVKAINSNA
-798 NVGVTAALNP
+798 DVGVTAALNP

-827 PGVRKVN
+827 PGVLKVNVN
-834 AFSLKDDTYHGQIS
+834 AFGLKDDTYHGQIS
-848 LSSDSEIRIA
+848 LTSDSEIRIA

-877 YLDGAAPED
+877 YLDGAAAED

-980 DNQNIARVVGL
+980 DNQNMARVVGL
-991 KDVAVTPEGKTIG
+991 KDVAVTPDGKTIG

-1016 VASQATVARQAMQAV
+1016 VASQATVAKQAMQAV
-1031 SSQAEKSRDQASG
+1031 SSQAEKTRDQASG

>member
-218 RTNGEVDVSIGNGGG
+218 RTNGEVDVGIGNGGG
-233 SGLVVEGGA
+233 SGLVVEGGV

-513 NIQVFTKDGRQV
+513 NIQVFTKDGRQL
-525 IGKSLATDSLLTAAD
+525 IGKSLAADPLVTAAD
-540 HPLMSAQ
+540 HPLMSPQ

-559 YLNKSGAQG
+559 YLNQSGAQG

-583 SVPILDAASQKIS
+583 SVPIVDATSQKIS
-596 GYRSLP
+596 GYRDLP
-602 ALIDGTAIKNAAPA
+602 AQIDGTAIKNAAPA
-616 ITGGAISL
+616 IPDGAISV
-624 NGEALLS
+624 NGVALPALA
-631 DLPASSGGRQASDIA
+631 ASSGGRQASDIA
-646 DWINSIRNQ
+646 AWIN
-655 SHLVATY
+655 Y
-662 SQKTEVPADKLDFS
+662 
-676 LGVIINDKT
+676 
-685 ISACAD
+685 
-691 ADSLVA
+691 
-697 AINGTANVGVT
+697 ANAGVT
-708 AALNSSRNLVIT
+708 A
-720 STTSADIKI
+720 
-729 GSPASRNGG
+729 
-738 NAFGLENDSWNKS
+738 
-751 HVTATVSHKIEV
+751 TASHKIEV
-763 PAAKLNF
+763 PAAKLDF
-770 SLGVI
+770 SLGVK

-788 SLVKAINSSA
+788 SLVKAINSNA
-798 NVGVTAALNP
+798 DVGVTAALNP

-827 PGVRKVN
+827 PGVLKVNVN
-834 AFSLKDDTYHGQIS
+834 AFGLKDDTYHGQIS
-848 LSSDSEIRIA
+848 LTGDSEIRIA

-877 YLDGAAPED
+877 HLDGAAAED

-980 DNQNIARVVGL
+980 DNQNMARVVGL
-991 KDVAVTPEGKTIG
+991 KDVAVTPDGKTIG

-1016 VASQATVARQAMQAV
+1016 VASQATVAKQAMQAV
-1031 SSQAEKSRDQASG
+1031 SSQAEKTRDQASG